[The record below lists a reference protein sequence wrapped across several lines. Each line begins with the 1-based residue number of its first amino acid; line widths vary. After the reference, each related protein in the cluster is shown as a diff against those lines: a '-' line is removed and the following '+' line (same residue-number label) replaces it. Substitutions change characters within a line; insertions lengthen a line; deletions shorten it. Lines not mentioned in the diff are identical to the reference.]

1 MTLIDHILS
10 FIPQIEFDE
19 YVAVLKYLRAMKES
33 FMFFGKNDRL
43 SLEEVNEA
51 LTRAGFSISS
61 YALSA
66 AIAKF
71 DKHQEG
77 VLRFDQFLG
86 LCIFLSNLRKLF
98 HFFDK
103 DDTGEI
109 TISLDQL
116 ISCTPYFE

>member
-1 MTLIDHILS
+1 
-10 FIPQIEFDE
+10 
-19 YVAVLKYLRAMKES
+19 MKES

-43 SLEEVNEA
+43 SIEEVNEA
-51 LTRAGFSISS
+51 LSRAGFSISS
-61 YALSA
+61 YALTSA
-66 AIAKF
+66 ITKF
-71 DKHQEG
+71 DKNQEG

-86 LCIFLSNLRKLF
+86 LCVFLSTLRKLF